1 MRIVIDLQ
9 SCQTTGSR
17 SRGIGRYSMALARAM
32 ATQSNNH
39 QLWIAL
45 NGNFLETIP
54 QIRCDFESYIPAE
67 RIFVYEVPTFG
78 GMPAARNDWRRSAA
92 DRIREYAIASLK
104 PDILHISSL
113 FEGLGDDAVT
123 SIGSFDATTTT
134 AVTLYDLIPLIRS
147 ETYLD
152 NAITRSWYHS
162 KVESLRK
169 ANLLLAISESSRQE
183 ALNYLSLPA
192 DKVVTV
198 STAVSDHFRPVQFSV
213 DQTQLLQ
220 ARYGLK
226 RPFVMY
232 TGGIDPRK
240 NIEGLIES
248 YAKLPAEIRNRY
260 QLAIVC
266 SVQPHDRNHLMAVA
280 NRYQLSAEDVVI
292 TGFVPEDDL
301 VALYNLCEL
310 FVFPS
315 LHEGFGL
322 PALEAMSCG
331 AVVIGS
337 NSSSI
342 PEVIGRSD
350 ALFDPTQ
357 TEQVTQSIYKGLTD
371 QNFRSALRD
380 FAPQQVAKFSWES
393 SARKTLDAFEQIYD
407 QRQSVNKVQVQ
418 VSMPK
423 PRLALIA
430 PLPPAKSGIAGYSA
444 KLLEFL
450 SDYYDITVIVN
461 QAETDLV
468 GFEGNVIIQSVDWFK
483 VHAEAFDRRL
493 YQFGNS
499 FVHHHM
505 FELLARYPGVVVLHD
520 FYLSGALNWM
530 DTFVGPPGIFTTELY
545 NSHGYLAILTLF
557 KESLE
562 TAITR
567 FPLNKSVIENAADI
581 VVHSQHSKDIAN
593 KWYGKNASK
602 DWHVIPHLHASLQQI
617 SKKEA
622 RSKLQFKEDDFV
634 ICSFGVVA
642 PTKLSE
648 RLLNAWLNSKLA
660 NDQRCHLIFV
670 GENHK
675 GEYGQQ
681 LIALINKRGMQERIK
696 ITGFASTQSYG
707 YHLAA
712 ADMAVQ
718 LRTLS
723 RGETSGAVLEVL
735 PHKLP
740 LVINSHGSMA
750 EYPDDIVTKLP
761 DDFSDQQLV
770 QAIETLYEDA
780 SLRQKLGQAGY
791 RYVTEHHAPEK
802 VASLYRDVIEAC
814 ISDSSYA
821 SYQQLLASFKD
832 IPGTAS
838 HSDADLAASAEAI
851 ARNLPKFGKPQLLVD
866 ISNLMQGRLSK
877 KDSSVLKASVINL
890 LKQPIGDYRAEPIYF
905 DGKIYRYARVFT
917 LKLLNL
923 KMVRGLENDPVDISK
938 KDLFFG
944 LNTEKTLTAESLYCL
959 MKWHQVGTQIYL
971 AIFDDLP
978 KESFRSKKP
987 TANAQD
993 WAQALLNITR
1003 CILCTS
1009 PEMMQ
1014 QIKTQLEHE
1023 NLPKLPIIRCW
1034 THTDEAQSAFLDF
1047 LPFIE

>member
-9 SCQTTGSR
+9 SCQTTDSR
-17 SRGIGRYSMALARAM
+17 SRGIGRYSMALANAM
-32 ATQSNNH
+32 ATQANNH
-39 QLWIAL
+39 ELWLAL

-54 QIRCDFESYIPAE
+54 KIRRDFESCIPAE
-67 RIFVYEVPTFG
+67 RIFVYEVPTLG
-78 GMPAARNDWRRSAA
+78 GRPAARNDWRRSASE
-92 DRIREYAIASLK
+92 RIREHAIASLS
-104 PDILHISSL
+104 PDIIHISSL
-113 FEGLGDDAVT
+113 FEGLNGHAVT
-123 SIGSFDATTTT
+123 SVGSFDSTTTT
-134 AVTLYDLIPLIRS
+134 VVTLYDLIPLIRA
-147 ETYLD
+147 ETYLE
-152 NAITRSWYHS
+152 NANTRSWYHS
-162 KVESLRK
+162 KVEALRR
-169 ANLLLAISESSRQE
+169 ADLLLAISESSRQE
-183 ALNYLSLPA
+183 ALNYLGLPA

-198 STAVSDHFRPVQFSV
+198 STAVSDHFRSMQLSPE
-213 DQTQLLQ
+213 QTQLLQ
-220 ARYGLK
+220 ARYGLT

-240 NIEGLIES
+240 NIEGLIEA
-248 YAKLPAEIRNRY
+248 YAKLSLEMRSRY

-266 SVQPHDRNHLMAVA
+266 FVQPHDRAHLMAVA
-280 NRYQLSAEDVVI
+280 NRYHLSAEDIVI

-337 NSSSI
+337 NNSSI

-357 TEQVTQSIYKGLTD
+357 TELVTQAIYKGLMD

-393 SARKTLDAFEQIYD
+393 SARKTLDAFEQLYD
-407 QRQSVNKVQVQ
+407 QRQSMRKVQVQ

-423 PRLALIA
+423 PSLAFIS
-430 PLPPAKSGIAGYSA
+430 PLPPAQSGIAGYSA
-444 KLLEFL
+444 ELLKFL
-450 SDYYDITVIVN
+450 SAHYNITVIVD
-461 QAETDLV
+461 QSETDLT
-468 GFEGNVIIQSVDWFK
+468 GIEGNVISQSVDWFK
-483 VHAEAFDRRL
+483 VHAESFDRRL

-499 FVHHHM
+499 SFHHHM
-505 FELLARYPGVVVLHD
+505 FELLERYPGVVVLHD

-530 DTFVGPPGIFTTELY
+530 DTFVGPPGIFTKELY
-545 NSHGYLAILTLF
+545 GSHGYLALLTLF
-557 KESLE
+557 QEGLE
-562 TAITR
+562 TVIMR
-567 FPLNKSVIENAADI
+567 YPLNKSVIENAAVI
-581 VVHSQHSKDIAN
+581 VVHSQHSKDIAS
-593 KWYGKNASK
+593 KWYGENASK
-602 DWHVIPHLHASLQQI
+602 DWRVIPHLHSSLQQI

-622 RSKLQFKEDDFV
+622 RSKLQFEEDDFI
-634 ICSFGVVA
+634 ICSFGIVA

-681 LIALINKRGMQERIK
+681 LMALINKRGMQERIK

-735 PHKLP
+735 PHRLP
-740 LVINSHGSMA
+740 LVINNHGSMA

-770 QAIETLYEDA
+770 QALETLYEDN
-780 SLRQKLGQAGY
+780 SFRQKLGQAGY

-802 VASLYRDVIEAC
+802 VALLYRDAIEAC
-814 ISDSSYA
+814 ISNSSYA

-832 IPGTAS
+832 IPDTAS

-877 KDSSVLKASVINL
+877 KDSRVLKASVINL

-944 LNTEKTLTAESLYCL
+944 LNTEKTLTAESLYFL
-959 MKWHQVGTQIYL
+959 MKWHQIGTQIYL

-978 KESFRSKKP
+978 KESFRSKN
-987 TANAQD
+987 TAAN
-993 WAQALLNITR
+993 AQALLNITR

-1023 NLPKLPIIRCW
+1023 NLQKFPIIRCW
-1034 THTDEAQSAFLDF
+1034 THADEAQSALLDV
-1047 LPFIE
+1047 LSFIE